1 MKDRSGKLIEKA
13 RGAVPEGTFAV
24 GAGLVVAA
32 ITAYVFVIVA
42 NKGLSAPQYSAF
54 GAFWAFIFVAG
65 PGLFLPLEQEVGRA
79 LAHRTAQ
86 GIGSGPLVVRAGRL
100 GALLTGAM
108 VILVLATSPL
118 YVDGQF
124 HGNWLLVASLAIG
137 LVGFYCMHTTRG
149 TLSGNARFRPYGEML
164 ATEGVVRLIGALGL
178 LAIGVNNAGAYGMC
192 MALAPFVAVLVSL
205 RRREKLL
212 EPGPPAP
219 YSELSN
225 ALGWLLAGSVLMQL
239 LGYSSLLGVNMLKG
253 PGDAKVVA
261 AFTSAFFVA
270 RIPPL
275 LFQAVQGTLLPK
287 LASLAGAGRHDDF
300 RTGLKQLMVIVV
312 GIAVVGTLAA
322 FTIGVPVG
330 KILFPPFNIDS
341 LDLGLLAAGS
351 GMFII
356 SLTVAQALLAL
367 KGHKQAALAWF
378 LGVLAFVVVTATAG
392 TLDAGLEM
400 RVELG
405 FLAGAAIST
414 LVMGVSLLNR
424 MKRGVPEGGI
434 EGLITQI
441 EHEPLEI

>member
-1 MKDRSGKLIEKA
+1 VSDRSGKLIEKA

-24 GAGLVVAA
+24 GAGLGVAA
-32 ITAYVFVIVA
+32 ITSYLFVIVA
-42 NKGLSAPQYSAF
+42 NKGLSSQQYSAF
-54 GAFWAFIFVAG
+54 GAFWGFIFVAG

-79 LAHRTAQ
+79 LAHRRAQ
-86 GIGSGPLVVRAGRL
+86 GIGGGPLVHRAARL
-100 GALLTGAM
+100 GAILTGVM
-108 VILVLATSPL
+108 VVLVLVTAPL
-118 YVDGQF
+118 YVNGQF
-124 HGNWLLVASLAIG
+124 HGNWLLVASLALG

-164 ATEGVVRLIGALGL
+164 ATEAVVRLGGALVL

-192 MALAPFVAVLVSL
+192 MALAPFVAVAVSL

-239 LGYSSLLGVNMLKG
+239 LGYSSLLGVNLLKG
-253 PGDAKVVA
+253 TSHADTLAVA

-300 RTGLKQLMVIVV
+300 RTGFKQLLWIVV
-312 GIAVVGTLAA
+312 GIAIIGTVAA

-330 KILFPPFNIDS
+330 KILFPPFTIDS
-341 LDLGLLAAGS
+341 VDLGLLAAGS
-351 GMFII
+351 GAFII
-356 SLTVAQALLAL
+356 ALTVAQALLAL
-367 KGHKQAALAWF
+367 KGHARAALAWL
-378 LGVLAFVVVTATAG
+378 LGVLTFVLGAAVIP
-392 TLDAGLEM
+392 GLEK
-400 RVELG
+400 RVEIG
-405 FLAGAAIST
+405 FLAGSIVAV
-414 LVMGVSLLNR
+414 LVMMLSLYQR
-424 MKRGVPEGGI
+424 MQRGVPENI
-434 EGLITQI
+434 DSLIDQI
-441 EHEPLEI
+441 EHEPLEF